1 MNSYAI
7 AKTVL
12 RWCMTTASR
21 RCLVLAAAVASL
33 FLPAGAG
40 ARTEADVLWG
50 YLGSGHAG
58 TSACVSAA
66 TVPTARPFAAAID
79 WAAYQFDVRPSF
91 LLALVACESNFNARA
106 VSKAGARGLAQVM
119 PATARGLGVEAKL
132 LWDPRYN
139 LYAAAKYIRLLVDRY
154 GNDLDKVLI
163 AYNAGPAYVEKS
175 KPIPKETTIYLG
187 RVKSAYRRFLAMEAI
202 TL

>member
-1 MNSYAI
+1 MHLSARPF
-7 AKTVL
+7 L
-12 RWCMTTASR
+12 RWCIAAASR
-21 RCLVLAAAVASL
+21 RRVLLAAASASL
-33 FLPAGAG
+33 FFPFEAGPRA
-40 ARTEADVLWG
+40 EADALWAF
-50 YLGSGHAG
+50 LGVGHRGNA
-58 TSACVSAA
+58 ACVSSS
-66 TVPTARPFAAAID
+66 TVPTARPFAAAVD

-91 LLALVACESNFNARA
+91 LLAVVACESNFNARA
-106 VSKAGARGLAQVM
+106 ISKAGARGLAQVM
-119 PATARGLGVEAKL
+119 PATARGLGVEAEL

-175 KPIPKETTIYLG
+175 KPIPKETTVYLL
-187 RVKSAYRRFLAMEAI
+187 RVKSAYRRFLAMEAM